1 MLLAADWVYLAAYIT
16 ISTGGLLH
24 HPFTLTVCEINFFK
38 AKITYKKNF
47 RQTWAGGLLSVA
59 LALGLP
65 QPSVR
70 WNPALQQPGL
80 SSRPCLRDKFL

>member
-1 MLLAADWVYLAAYIT
+1 VVSYT
-16 ISTGGLLH
+16 
-24 HPFTLTVCEINFFK
+24 TLSPLP
-38 AKITYKKNF
+38 KKL
-47 RQTWAGGLLSVA
+47 GGLLSVA

-80 SSRPCLRDKFL
+80 SS